1 MRSGNPGTTSR
12 SGIRRRFGP
21 TRLSLRRPTS
31 MERVGTKVRI
41 GYNRTSGDGRS
52 SSHVHSPR
60 SPSSR
65 RSCDRGPRMATCSPR
80 DLDPTDSIGHRV
92 PPNQR
97 PRATT
102 AIAGCRLTPNFR
114 TPNFKPARRAIARSC
129 IRRSWAPNTST
140 KRPSDLRRNL
150 FVACHGR
157 LDGET
162 TDHEDGCG
170 PSIEP
175 FVRRVS
181 RFLVRG

>member
-65 RSCDRGPRMATCSPR
+65 RSCDRGPRMASCSPR

-114 TPNFKPARRAIARSC
+114 TPNFKPARGLSRDRAS
-129 IRRSWAPNTST
+129 
-140 KRPSDLRRNL
+140 
-150 FVACHGR
+150 G
-157 LDGET
+157 
-162 TDHEDGCG
+162 
-170 PSIEP
+170 
-175 FVRRVS
+175 
-181 RFLVRG
+181 VRGHRILRPRGQAISGGTSLSLVMEGSTVRQQITKTAAAHRSNPS